1 MTSKINKMPFYYIN
15 KRKVELLG
23 DEEFENQLKI
33 AVGLKKYF
41 DTVFSKDSNGGL
53 GDKAG

>member
-1 MTSKINKMPFYYIN
+1 MPFYYIN